1 MSDAVKT
8 EIPAS
13 PGCCPATTAPCC
25 ERDGKSRANPERR
38 RWLRMALGLAL
49 ATILWNIIEG
59 GVAVAAGVAA
69 DSVALL
75 GFGLD
80 SFIETASGAVVAWR
94 MLTEMRGANPE
105 HTERAERSTS
115 RIAGG
120 LLLLLAAVVLVE
132 SLRHLLGYGGEVR
145 ESTTGLLLTAVSV
158 ILMPVLGW
166 GKLRVARTLN
176 SRTLRAD
183 AFETITCAWLSLT
196 TLVGLALLAVFG
208 WGWADPLAA
217 LILVPL
223 IFREGLE
230 GWRGECGCHGA
241 KG

>member
-1 MSDAVKT
+1 MSDVVKT
-8 EIPAS
+8 EMASS
-13 PGCCPATTAPCC
+13 PGCCAAEASCC
-25 ERDGKSRANPERR
+25 ELDGKSWVKPERR
-38 RWLRMALGLAL
+38 RWLRVALGLAL
-49 ATILWNIIEG
+49 ATILWNIVEG
-59 GVAVAAGVAA
+59 GIAVTAGMAA

-94 MLTEMRGANPE
+94 VLAEMRGAHPD
-105 HTERAERSTS
+105 HTERAERTTS

-120 LLLLLAAVVLVE
+120 LLLLLAVVVLIE
-132 SLRHLLGYGGEVR
+132 SLRHLLGYSGEVR
-145 ESTTGLLLTAVSV
+145 ESTTGLVLTAVSV

-196 TLVGLALLAVFG
+196 TLVGLALLGAFG
-208 WGWADPLAA
+208 WGWADPIAA

-230 GWRGECGCHGA
+230 GWRGECGCHG
-241 KG
+241 GER